1 LSELQTVKQALVE
14 GRLWEL
20 VESRSHNHPSLQRA
34 FRKMLKYAEAI
45 EHETPVR
52 KTKGPFIISHDSL
65 RRPEI
70 LRHQKRLIVNYT
82 PPSKINTVILFPER
96 YLEPFRED
104 SERDPILEKI
114 GNRAHVHLCTYGL
127 AYGIIPEEL
136 LDVYPLSQ
144 SEHSLV
150 PEADIIHSAVDRIVE
165 FLERTNYKSC
175 LIVTEDKW
183 QEKLAKSTQR
193 RLSKKMKVKIVES
206 ESLNSSVIARIVKPK
221 TRKRMR

>member
-1 LSELQTVKQALVE
+1 
-14 GRLWEL
+14 
-20 VESRSHNHPSLQRA
+20 
-34 FRKMLKYAEAI
+34 MLKYAEDI

-52 KTKGPFIISHDSL
+52 KIKGPFIISHDSL
-65 RRPEI
+65 SRPEI

-82 PPSKINTVILFPER
+82 PPSKAKTVVLLPER

-104 SERDPILEKI
+104 PQQDPTLEKMRNM
-114 GNRAHVHLCTYGL
+114 GHVHLCTYGL

-150 PEADIIHSAVDRIVE
+150 PEADIIHSAVERIIE
-165 FLERTNYKSC
+165 FLETAKYKSC
-175 LIVTEDKW
+175 LIVTEEKW

-193 RLSKKMKVKIVES
+193 RLNKKMKLKIIES
-206 ESLNSSVIARIVKPK
+206 ENLNSSVIRQIAKPK
-221 TRKRMR
+221 NRKRMR